1 MAPDER
7 QYGTRTSEEIRG
19 LLLRLLLEFVRA
31 VREIRGVER
40 LAVLG
45 SLLTDRPRP
54 KDADVLVSI
63 TEDIDFSTLARVGR
77 RFKGKAQGI
86 NAGADVFLADRTG
99 VYIGRVCHYRD
110 CHPRLLCRAR
120 HCGARP
126 HLRDDLDVVTLSAE
140 LIAVP
145 PVVLYPVVAVNV
157 PVPSDVTTLLL
168 APLRTDVK
176 LASEAG
182 SGT

>member
-1 MAPDER
+1 MLD
-7 QYGTRTSEEIRG
+7 
-19 LLLRLLLEFVRA
+19 FVRA

-63 TEDIDFSTLARVGR
+63 AEDVDLSTLARFGR

-86 NAGADVFLADRTG
+86 NSGADVFLADRTG
-99 VYIGRVCHYRD
+99 AYLGRVCQYRD
-110 CHPRLLCRAR
+110 CHPRPLCRAR
-120 HCGARP
+120 HCGDRR

-140 LIAVP
+140 LINVP
-145 PVVLYPVVAVNV
+145 PVVVHPVVTVNV

-168 APLRTDVK
+168 APLRTDGK
-176 LASEAG
+176 LASHAG
-182 SGT
+182 PST